1 MYRSIFVICLVIV
14 GLANAAEQDVLELS
28 DGDFSST
35 LAQHETTLVMFYA
48 PW

>member
-1 MYRSIFVICLVIV
+1 MYRTIFVLCLAIV
-14 GLANAAEQDVLELS
+14 GLVSAAEQDVLELT
-28 DGDFSST
+28 DDNFSST